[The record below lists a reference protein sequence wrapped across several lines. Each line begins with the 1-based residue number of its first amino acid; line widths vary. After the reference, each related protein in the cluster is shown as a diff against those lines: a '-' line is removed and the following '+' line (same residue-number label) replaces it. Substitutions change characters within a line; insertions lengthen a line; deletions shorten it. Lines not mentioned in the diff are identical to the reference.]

1 MTPRPLVGHAALGRP
16 PDPTIGLGMSVNPG
30 GPAAAA
36 QAQRGE
42 HRRPH
47 CGRMLAGMAGGVAE
61 TATRVE
67 SWADDGE
74 TAICAAA

>member
-42 HRRPH
+42 HRRPQ
-47 CGRMLAGMAGGVAE
+47 CGRMLAGMVSMPVAPE
-61 TATRVE
+61 GYVGFAVVVCKTPAP
-67 SWADDGE
+67 S
-74 TAICAAA
+74 